1 MREKPAG
8 MRKEEMDK
16 TTSSEISQS
25 CGGLPTADKRD
36 RGVCLLRVLTL
47 CGGP

>member
-8 MRKEEMDK
+8 MRKEETDK

-25 CGGLPTADKRD
+25 CGLPTADKRD